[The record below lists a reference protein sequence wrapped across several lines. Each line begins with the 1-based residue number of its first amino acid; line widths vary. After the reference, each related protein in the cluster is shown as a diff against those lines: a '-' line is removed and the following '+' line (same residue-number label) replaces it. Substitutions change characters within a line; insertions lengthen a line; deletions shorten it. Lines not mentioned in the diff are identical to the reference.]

1 MLRIT
6 QEIHFREQSLQA
18 SKNFSPLREIQAE
31 WNSEKLVKLL
41 PLSLKGGEPL
51 LNYAYN
57 LPSGIKLFKLN
68 HILSALESVLLNSTS
83 LLAPVNFIVAFRILK
98 QLIFYQNLRK
108 LNARSNSQTQI
119 AFSQEKLDNKNS
131 TEVLVRRTS
140 FLVWI
145 YSIFTYI
152 KWSSIL
158 GIWALAISTYRQLG

>member
-1 MLRIT
+1 MF
-6 QEIHFREQSLQA
+6 E
-18 SKNFSPLREIQAE
+18 
-31 WNSEKLVKLL
+31 
-41 PLSLKGGEPL
+41 GGEPL

-140 FLVWI
+140 FLV
-145 YSIFTYI
+145 
-152 KWSSIL
+152 
-158 GIWALAISTYRQLG
+158 